1 MLYWVLKAWEFLDKK
16 LLFLV
21 EQATKNNNN
30 PTGIEYLNE
39 LIFNGKR
46 FYH

>member
-1 MLYWVLKAWEFLDKK
+1 MEFLDKK

-21 EQATKNNNN
+21 EQATKKHSN
-30 PTGIEYLNE
+30 PKIEYLNI
-39 LIFNGKR
+39 LVFKCYR